1 MRQWVFGIALILV
14 IIGAAYVGL
23 NADRRAALFSLF
35 QQVKR
40 EAAGYTPAKTPDD
53 ALQKFRKAIKDRD
66 YDTAATYCANPYAEQ
81 LRKLDQAKELAESI
95 DNLKSAAEKRDI
107 RLTERVSKMLREI
120 DPFPTTFEIVD
131 IKEQGDQATAV
142 LTEKGVWSAQ
152 VSLKREGTGNDKS
165 WKIHAATTPWMRLHI
180 DRLVD
185 KSKDFTNAL
194 KKVID
199 QIRGKEIMTKGD
211 LEAKLE
217 NELRDAEK

>member
-1 MRQWVFGIALILV
+1 MRQWVVGIALIV
-14 IIGAAYVGL
+14 VVAGAAYIGL
-23 NADRRAALFSLF
+23 NADRRASLFALF

-40 EAAGYTPAKTPDD
+40 EAAGYTPAKTPDE
-53 ALQKFRKAIKDRD
+53 ALQKFRNAIKDRD

-81 LRKLDQAKELAESI
+81 LRKLDKAKRLAKSI
-95 DNLKSAAEKRDI
+95 DDLKSAAERRDI
-107 RLTERVSKMLREI
+107 RLTERTTTWLRQV

-142 LTEKGVWSAQ
+142 LTEKGIWSAP
-152 VSLKREGTGNDKS
+152 VSLKREGTGNEKS
-165 WKIHAATTPWMRLHI
+165 WKIHAATTPWLRLHV

-185 KSKDFTNAL
+185 KHNDFANAL
-194 KKVID
+194 DKVID